1 MDWSKAKNILIIA
14 FIITNIFLGL
24 SIFKNMKQY
33 NYFYSVNGQRIKDVI
48 SILEEKDI
56 IVKTDV
62 PKDVPKLPALTV
74 KYETYNGN
82 EMAEKFLETYIEK
95 DKEYVKGNESV
106 KVTFNNKLL
115 IYERKPE
122 IFSLKDISQEQA
134 KKIADSFIEKYGF
147 SGKNVEHWSTTKEQ
161 YDEYK
166 IIYKQ
171 KYNDMFLNDSEMKVI
186 VNNTGV
192 VRFERKW
199 LQPKVTKMYEK
210 RVIPATKALLMVID
224 KIKRSVNDEDDK
236 AVITSIR
243 LGYSFEISEI
253 DTLANREWHNMES
266 GEVLPYWIICLENN
280 EFIYVEAYE

>member
-171 KYNDMFLNDSEMKVI
+171 KYNDMFL
-186 VNNTGV
+186 
-192 VRFERKW
+192 
-199 LQPKVTKMYEK
+199 
-210 RVIPATKALLMVID
+210 
-224 KIKRSVNDEDDK
+224 
-236 AVITSIR
+236 
-243 LGYSFEISEI
+243 
-253 DTLANREWHNMES
+253 
-266 GEVLPYWIICLENN
+266 LE
-280 EFIYVEAYE
+280 